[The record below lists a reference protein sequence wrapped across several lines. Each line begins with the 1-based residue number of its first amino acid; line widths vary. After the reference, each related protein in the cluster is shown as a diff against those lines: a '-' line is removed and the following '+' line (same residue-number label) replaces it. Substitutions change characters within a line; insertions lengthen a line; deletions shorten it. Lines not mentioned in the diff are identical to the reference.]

1 MTGRGMDRGTPWRRI
16 AIAAL
21 VAVSVACAGLAV
33 WCQRGLPEARRLASH
48 GLWAEAH
55 AAAGRYLFLHA
66 GDTEANLL
74 CAEALAKDE
83 AMPLERRVGG
93 AVRCLGR
100 IPDDDPRGGEA
111 RRAEARVLLFLW
123 RDAFSAERSLRRA
136 LAKDPDD
143 AEAHYLAWKVLTLTR
158 RHEEAEA
165 HFLAVLRGTPS
176 REQGKVL
183 REWYFT
189 QFYPVTATT
198 DLDGIMGFR
207 ATPADKATEVE
218 SNRLFTFRGADPLD
232 PLANAAMAR
241 WFVSEE
247 ADLPFAL
254 DLIDGALAARPDECR
269 RQPFFMG
276 TLVDV
281 LVDLGEMERAGREF
295 DTWPPTEDSR
305 DYWLARGRVED
316 EVHGDPAAAAAA
328 YEKAL
333 GIWPG
338 EIDWR
343 TMNRAA
349 TCHARAGDRE
359 RAVALRARGGEL
371 ERLLEE
377 KTQSRLRAALVR
389 LDNAEAL
396 REVADFYETIQRPVE
411 AAAWA
416 RFIDHLGGGATVGDG
431 KAPDQGA
438 DPGESS

>member
-1 MTGRGMDRGTPWRRI
+1 M
-16 AIAAL
+16 
-21 VAVSVACAGLAV
+21 
-33 WCQRGLPEARRLASH
+33 
-48 GLWAEAH
+48 
-55 AAAGRYLFLHA
+55 
-66 GDTEANLL
+66 
-74 CAEALAKDE
+74 K
-83 AMPLERRVGG
+83 
-93 AVRCLGR
+93 
-100 IPDDDPRGGEA
+100 
-111 RRAEARVLLFLW
+111 
-123 RDAFSAERSLRRA
+123 
-136 LAKDPDD
+136 
-143 AEAHYLAWKVLTLTR
+143 
-158 RHEEAEA
+158 
-165 HFLAVLRGTPS
+165 
-176 REQGKVL
+176 EQGKVL

-254 DLIDGALAARPDECR
+254 DLLDGSLAARPDECR

-295 DTWPPTEDSR
+295 DAWQAAEDSR
-305 DYWLARGRVED
+305 DSWLARGRVED
-316 EVHGDPAAAAAA
+316 EVRGDPAAAAAA
-328 YEKAL
+328 YEEAL
-333 GIWPG
+333 AIWPG

-359 RAVALRARGGEL
+359 RAAALRARGAEL

-389 LDNAEAL
+389 LDNAEGL

-431 KAPDQGA
+431 TAPDDGA
-438 DPGESS
+438 SPGESS

>member
-1 MTGRGMDRGTPWRRI
+1 MTVQWNARGKRWPRVALATAVVFAAAGVGFVVWCGRGYG
-16 AIAAL
+16 
-21 VAVSVACAGLAV
+21 
-33 WCQRGLPEARRLASH
+33 EARRFASH
-48 GLWAEAH
+48 GLWTEAH
-55 AAAGRYLFLHA
+55 AAAGRYLLLHPR
-66 GDTEANLL
+66 DVEANLL

-83 AMPLERRVGG
+83 RMPLEVRVGD
-93 AVRCLGR
+93 AVRCLRR

-111 RRAEARVLLFLW
+111 RKAEARVLLFLW
-123 RDAFSAERSLRRA
+123 RDAFAAERSLART

-143 AEAHYLAWKVLTLTR
+143 VEAHYLAWKVLTLTR
-158 RHEEAEA
+158 RHEDAER
-165 HFLAVLRGTPS
+165 HFLAVLRATPVK
-176 REQGKVL
+176 EQGAVL
-183 REWYFT
+183 REWYFS

-198 DLDGIMGFR
+198 DLDGMMGFR

-218 SNRLFTFRGADPLD
+218 SNRLFAFRGADPLD

-254 DLIDGALAARPDECR
+254 DLLDGAMAARPEESR
-269 RQPFFMG
+269 RQPFFMA

-295 DTWPPTEDSR
+295 DTWPPAEESR

-316 EVHGDPAAAAAA
+316 EVRGDPAAAAAA

-333 GIWPG
+333 AMWPG

-349 TCHARAGDRE
+349 TCHARAGDQE
-359 RAVALRARGGEL
+359 RAAALRARGGEL

-377 KTQSRLRAALVR
+377 KTQARLRAALVR
-389 LDNAEAL
+389 LDNPEGL
-396 REVADFYETIQRPVE
+396 REVADFYETIRRPVE

-416 RFIDHLGGGATVGDG
+416 RFTDRLGGDATDGGG
-431 KAPDQGA
+431 KAPNEGA
-438 DPGESS
+438 DRNGSP